1 MRFWQFLGGVFLFG
15 MGDFSR
21 TFLILMAARALGE
34 EGHSVPGTLSW
45 AVVLYATHNLVSAV
59 ASYAIGHVADRSN
72 KLRLLVAGYAL
83 GVLTNALLAFYGGSL
98 AGIIGATVM
107 SGIYIAAEETLEKAA
122 AAEFLP
128 RELRSLGFGI
138 LASTNAV
145 GDMASSLAVGFLLQA
160 GRPEVAFGTAAA
172 CSALG
177 VIWLAWLAWSRAV
190 KQDPRPV

>member
-1 MRFWQFLGGVFLFG
+1 
-15 MGDFSR
+15 
-21 TFLILMAARALGE
+21 MAARALGE

-45 AVVLYATHNLVSAV
+45 AIVLYALHNLVSAV
-59 ASYAIGHVADRSN
+59 ASYAIGHSADRTN

-83 GVLTNALLAFYGGSL
+83 GVVTNALLAFFVGSL
-98 AGIIGATVM
+98 VGIVVAM
-107 SGIYIAAEETLEKAA
+107 LLSGIYIAAEETLEKAT

-160 GRPEVAFGTAAA
+160 GRPELAFGAAAA
-172 CSALG
+172 CSSLG
-177 VIWLAWLAWSRAV
+177 VLWLAWLARSRATGQTRGLV
-190 KQDPRPV
+190 